1 MDVIRGL
8 AKEKTVL
15 MISHRLENVKSADN
29 IILLKNGR
37 IAESGMHE
45 ELMKNRG
52 GYYEMYSSQS
62 SLENYTRKETVVL

>member
-15 MISHRLENVKSADN
+15 MISHRLENIKSADN

>member
-37 IAESGMHE
+37 IAESGTHE